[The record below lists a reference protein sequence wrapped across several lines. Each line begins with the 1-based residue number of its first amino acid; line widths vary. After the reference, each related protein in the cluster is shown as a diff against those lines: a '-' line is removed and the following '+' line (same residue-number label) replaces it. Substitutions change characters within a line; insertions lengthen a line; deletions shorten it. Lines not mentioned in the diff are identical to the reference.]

1 MKKLF
6 LLLIIS
12 LFVSSVY
19 AQSTTVKVGQ
29 TAPEISLQQP
39 NGKILSLSSLRGK
52 LVLVDFWATWCGPCI
67 KEQPELTKIYQN
79 HYQSV
84 KDGKFQI
91 LGVSL
96 DSKKV
101 HWEKAIKRLGITW
114 PQVSDLRFWKS
125 KAAKVYN
132 LKKLPFNVIIDKEG
146 KIAAIDLHGKKLKN
160 FINRHLQ

>member
-67 KEQPELTKIYQN
+67 KEQPELKKIYQN

-125 KAAKVYN
+125 KAATVYN